1 MSATRRAVAWAGY
14 LLLMAFLLAALLIL
28 AACGASSTEKV
39 LYHCPMHPQVT
50 SDKPGDCPIC
60 GMRLVPIEK
69 TVPTAPK
76 SAPESAASSPPSA
89 PTPARPA
96 KAGMTMW
103 RSTMNPGEVSDHP
116 GKDSMGME
124 MVPFTVEEPSASA
137 PKGLAAVSVSPQE
150 AQRIGVTY
158 GTAEVM
164 PLARE
169 VRTSARIVPDETRLF
184 RVNTKVGG
192 WVDKLYVDV
201 TGQAVRRGQPLL
213 SIYSPELVASQQ
225 ELLSAIQAQKQLSQS
240 PYPSVSQGGAD
251 LVDAARRRLRL
262 WDISEAQIE
271 RIEKTASVE
280 RDVTLY
286 APAGGYVTEKD
297 VLPGQRI
304 APGDP
309 LMVVADLSTVWAEAD
324 VYQSDLPYVKVG
336 MPVTVTLP
344 YWPGKS
350 FSGNVSF
357 LDPFLDPQSHTLK
370 ARLQIANPGL
380 LLKPDMY
387 GDAHLSYP
395 LGDVLAVPE
404 SAVLPTG
411 EQNIVF
417 KAGPDGALTPVDV
430 TLGPRAGGF
439 FQVISGLEAG
449 DRVVTSANFLIDSES
464 SLKAALQAV
473 AGK

>member
-1 MSATRRAVAWAGY
+1 MSKRAVATSF
-14 LLLMAFLLAALLIL
+14 LLLALGALLL
-28 AACGASSTEKV
+28 GLACGGGPKAGT

-60 GMRLVPIEK
+60 GMRLVPVEK
-69 TVPTAPK
+69 AAAP
-76 SAPESAASSPPSA
+76 ASKGDAGDAPPSPSPAA
-89 PTPARPA
+89 PAQAPPAPA
-96 KAGMTMW
+96 GKTMW
-103 RSTMNPGEVSDHP
+103 RSTMNPSEVSDHP

-124 MVPFTVEEPSASA
+124 MVPFTVEAPSAAA
-137 PKGLAAVSVSPQE
+137 PEGLAEVSVSPQE

-158 GTAEVM
+158 GTVEVR
-164 PLARE
+164 PLARY

-184 RVNTKVGG
+184 RVTTKVGG

-201 TGQAVRRGQPLL
+201 TGQPVRRGQPLL
-213 SIYSPELVASQQ
+213 AIYSPELVASQQ
-225 ELLSAIQAQKQLSQS
+225 ELLSALQAQKQLAQS
-240 PYPSVSQGGAD
+240 PFPSVSQGGAD
-251 LVDAARRRLRL
+251 LVEAARRRLRL
-262 WDISEAQIE
+262 WDISDAQIE
-271 RIEKTASVE
+271 RIEKTGAVE
-280 RDVTLY
+280 KDVVLY

-304 APGDP
+304 NPGDP
-309 LMVVADLSTVWAEAD
+309 LMVVADLSTVWADAD
-324 VYQSDLPYVKVG
+324 LYESDLPYVKVG
-336 MPVTVTLP
+336 MPLTVTLP

-350 FSGNVSF
+350 FSGKVSF
-357 LDPFLDPQSHTLK
+357 LDPVLNPQTHTLK

-387 GDAHLSYP
+387 GDARLSYA

-411 EQNIVF
+411 ERSIVF

-430 TLGPRAGGF
+430 TLGPRAGGY
-439 FQVISGLEAG
+439 FQVLSGLQAG